1 MTERIVVGV
10 DGSEAAN
17 RAVRLGAREA
27 AARGAALELISVW
40 HLPNYPESF
49 TAAMSADK
57 LTKDLVSRADDIL
70 GHARDLARIDAPDA
84 PIETRALE
92 GQPAT
97 VLIDSSKDADLLV
110 VGSRGL
116 GGFRGL
122 LLGSVGAQCA
132 HHARCPVLIVP
143 HEIAN
148 AA

>member
-1 MTERIVVGV
+1 
-10 DGSEAAN
+10 
-17 RAVRLGAREA
+17 
-27 AARGAALELISVW
+27 
-40 HLPNYPESF
+40 
-49 TAAMSADK
+49 MSADK